1 LEENL
6 YFKGLI
12 KKEYL
17 VMKVIVKLVS
27 ILVFLGIIVIIALYF
42 SLNKIVEKG
51 ITTFGSQVM
60 LTEVSLEA
68 SNISLFSGEGEL
80 KGLVIGN
87 PKGFSN
93 NNALSFDRIK
103 VAVDVKSIFTDNILI
118 KQILIDGPKIT
129 YELVGEK
136 SNIQAILNNINSP
149 VKKEEKVKK
158 TESKK
163 NSSQKKVII
172 DLVKITNGKI
182 DLAMKVLGGK
192 GASLEFSDMTM
203 RDLGRKKGGLTPEE
217 AVLVIFNALNKG
229 VSGSVSVSAG
239 NLKDKSKNLLEGV
252 KGLFGK

>member
-1 LEENL
+1 M
-6 YFKGLI
+6 KITIRLI
-12 KKEYL
+12 
-17 VMKVIVKLVS
+17 S
-27 ILVFLGIIVIIALYF
+27 ILVFLGIIAIAALYF

-51 ITTFGSQVM
+51 ITTLGSQVT

-87 PKGFSN
+87 PKGFSS
-93 NNALSFDRIK
+93 NNALSLDRIK
-103 VAVDVKSIFTDNILI
+103 VSVDVKSIFTDNILI
-118 KQILIDGPKIT
+118 KQILIDGPKIS
-129 YELVGEK
+129 YELAGKK
-136 SNIQAILNNINSP
+136 SNIQAIFNNINAP
-149 VKKEEKVKK
+149 AKKEEKVKK
-158 TESKK
+158 TENKK

-182 DLAMKVLGGK
+182 DLAMAVFGGK
-192 GASLEFSDMTM
+192 GASLGFSDMTV

-217 AVLVIFNALNKG
+217 AVLVIFSSINKG

-239 NLKDKSKNLLEGV
+239 NLNDKSKNLLEGV